1 MSSWQTRID
10 KLEKQLNSSGSDLDK
25 SFESDSQAVYRT
37 TMDFASMRRPT
48 TLMGNENTS
57 SNRNRIKRIT
67 DVRSYNLG
75 QSDDPNATM
84 NGSNHFLCLSR
95 SGAGLIIGKEKT
107 FENDDIATSS
117 LIQVIGK
124 AVALNN
130 QSKGAME
137 SIADFTKRR
146 QFRKIESIIDRVSDA
161 TKESGS
167 ISRDTSLCTECEESF
182 DVSLTDEKNGTEDS
196 DNVVPKMENLSLSL
210 DETVDTTE
218 KTLRLSKIPTKNVRN
233 GELVKHREYREVNEF
248 GRSPVSSK
256 SLENC
261 GQDITFTSEAGT
273 FCDKNE
279 ASPIRENSANS
290 LLQHFHYNDDKV
302 KALRREYVNDIR
314 ERINAIEKLLS

>member
-1 MSSWQTRID
+1 MSSWQTKID
-10 KLEKQLNSSGSDLDK
+10 KLEKQLNSSGSDFDK
-25 SFESDSQAVYRT
+25 SFESDSQAFYRT
-37 TMDFASMRRPT
+37 TMDFVSMRRPT
-48 TLMGNENTS
+48 PLIGNENTS

-107 FENDDIATSS
+107 FENEDIATSS

-146 QFRKIESIIDRVSDA
+146 QFRKIESIIDRVSNA

-182 DVSLTDEKNGTEDS
+182 DVSLTDEKNGMEDN
-196 DNVVPKMENLSLSL
+196 DNVVRKMENLSKSL
-210 DETVDTTE
+210 DETIDTTE
-218 KTLRLSKIPTKNVRN
+218 ETPRRSKIPTKTVRN
-233 GELVKHREYREVNEF
+233 GELVKHREVNEL
-248 GRSPVSSK
+248 GRSPVS

-261 GQDITFTSEAGT
+261 GQDINFTSEAGT

-279 ASPIRENSANS
+279 ASPIREISANS
-290 LLQHFHYNDDKV
+290 LLEHFHYNDDKL
-302 KALRREYVNDIR
+302 KALRRKYVNDIR